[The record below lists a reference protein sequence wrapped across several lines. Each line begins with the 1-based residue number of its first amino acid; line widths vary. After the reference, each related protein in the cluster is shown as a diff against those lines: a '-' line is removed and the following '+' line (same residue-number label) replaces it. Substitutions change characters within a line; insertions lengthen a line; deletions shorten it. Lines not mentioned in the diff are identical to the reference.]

1 MLELIPLMFE
11 PAPMLIFAG
20 GILVGVA
27 VSILAFVAFMLV
39 DWG

>member
-20 GILVGVA
+20 GILVGIA
-27 VSILAFVAFMLV
+27 LSIIAFIAFMLLP
-39 DWG
+39 